1 MTFTGTG
8 NSEFSGS
15 LWEVTSGFNAGYVT
29 TQNSSVTGKIG
40 DILDDSFFF
49 DGDPQKLKVKGLTH
63 GKKYV
68 FALYSQAWGAED
80 RTCVLSCS
88 DLSGSLTINQNHYN
102 SLPGWIACRMYLH
115 RKWNRKNSLSIPAQ
129 VPAGTCTHSTTVR
142 HRFSTLPLQAWER
155 KMLEHLPNL
164 QGLLRV
170 SVTIICLKPRPLLVV
185 IVMSDIQTHR
195 VWTLAH
201 LKFLLRAT
209 DVTQTSV
216 TLNGLELHRR
226 CDLPNGTPFR
236 KYGTACSFGWM
247 VMIRTQMASPILLL

>member
-1 MTFTGTG
+1 M
-8 NSEFSGS
+8 
-15 LWEVTSGFNAGYVT
+15 WEVTSGFNVGYVT

-102 SLPGWIACRMYLH
+102 S
-115 RKWNRKNSLSIPAQ
+115 SSQ
-129 VPAGTCTHSTTVR
+129 D
-142 HRFSTLPLQAWER
+142 
-155 KMLEHLPNL
+155 
-164 QGLLRV
+164 GLLVECTYIANGTEAEFTFDPKDKFQHWHLYAFSNREASIFDSSTASLGTKDV
-170 SVTIICLKPRPLLVV
+170 GTFTHNLTGLTAGERYHYLFKATTTSGGNSYVGYSNTSEFVTLGTPEVLTPG
-185 IVMSDIQTHR
+185 
-195 VWTLAH
+195 
-201 LKFLLRAT
+201 AT

-216 TLNGLELHRR
+216 TLNA
-226 CDLPNGTPFR
+226 DLNSTGGVTYQTGSPFPEVR
-236 KYGTACSFGWM
+236 YRACSFGWM
-247 VMIRTQMASPILLL
+247 VMIRTRMASPILLPIT